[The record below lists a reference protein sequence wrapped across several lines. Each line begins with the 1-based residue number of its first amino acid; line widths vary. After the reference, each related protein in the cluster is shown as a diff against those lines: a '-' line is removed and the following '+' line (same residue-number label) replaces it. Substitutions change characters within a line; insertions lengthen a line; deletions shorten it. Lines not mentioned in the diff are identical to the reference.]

1 VVPVNSRHR
10 PHLGVVNPLPVLLF
24 LLAVVAIGVGGCKA
38 HKTATNRQLTLS
50 NETEGYAYVA
60 VLAAEHPLYGELRRI
75 DRLLDALSSGS
86 LFGSAAVSVDLG
98 SPFKAPE
105 RLIIAG
111 VVPRD
116 YPAAEL
122 EKEKLLWQTST
133 RQELPTGLGAL
144 APDLQA
150 RLAWERRRI
159 QDQASE
165 RLRVAQADETQ
176 RLAAIRRQ
184 AVRSH
189 QERLNNLGL
198 DLTLSDTEA
207 SQLVQQESR
216 RIWDEIEREVAAE
229 QQKGQATLQRFRT
242 VVLTE
247 ERKRIVEAERKMLR
261 TMARRAQVPYTST
274 ESLRKQ
280 MNDELLA
287 IGKPPWVTK
296 YSARV
301 DTEAQDQ
308 ILASANYDRV
318 QVVKELQARRRER
331 IARLL
336 ACRAGLMRLIQKG
349 TQSAA
354 RAVAAQ
360 RGIIVH
366 FPPLEPAT
374 GRDVTALL
382 QEALHDLWHSQPPSR
397 MGERTQ

>member
-150 RLAWERRRI
+150 RL
-159 QDQASE
+159 
-165 RLRVAQADETQ
+165 
-176 RLAAIRRQ
+176 
-184 AVRSH
+184 
-189 QERLNNLGL
+189 
-198 DLTLSDTEA
+198 SDTEA

-287 IGKPPWVTK
+287 IGKPPWGSWHPPIMT
-296 YSARV
+296 
-301 DTEAQDQ
+301 
-308 ILASANYDRV
+308 
-318 QVVKELQARRRER
+318 
-331 IARLL
+331 
-336 ACRAGLMRLIQKG
+336 ACR
-349 TQSAA
+349 S
-354 RAVAAQ
+354 
-360 RGIIVH
+360 
-366 FPPLEPAT
+366 
-374 GRDVTALL
+374 
-382 QEALHDLWHSQPPSR
+382 
-397 MGERTQ
+397 